1 MKKIA
6 ILAVALAVALTSAMA
21 QKKIKA
27 FNNGGVIYQTDV
39 RNVDS
44 ITFPGSTILFNNNLW
59 QHNFAD
65 VDSLVFTNSNT
76 STADTT
82 AIDTSTVINIVF
94 NGSSVSIT
102 NPYSS
107 QGVSIST
114 SGAAVT
120 VNSTISTDNIIYNIW
135 GTTTSGSVS
144 ITTAK
149 AVVLRLR
156 GASITNP
163 GGPAIKINSDRR
175 ATIHLQAGT
184 TNMLKDGTASTG
196 KGAIQSAGEI
206 VFQGTGTLNV
216 YGLAKHGIQSSG
228 ATRVIDGN
236 INVLSAAKDGFNVDN
251 FIMDG
256 GTVAVSGT
264 ASDGIDGDQGYI
276 QINGG
281 TITVLCDSAD
291 AKGLNCDNNLTINAG
306 TVNVTVNGDQSKGIK
321 TKQRMSMLGGSV
333 TINANGSYALE
344 ALGSGYDPSYC
355 TGIKAND
362 YAGVAGSVTINCP
375 AANVGA
381 KGISADGIITI
392 NGGTYNITVNGTG
405 AAYTNASGVRDTFSS
420 ACIKSNSNVS
430 ISGTVTVTN
439 TGVNG
444 KGITCDSSVTI
455 NAGAVLTATV
465 SGTRSKAVKTDGDLT
480 VNGGT
485 IDITASGA
493 TGVNGSDTSYCA
505 GFKTDGISTFNGGD
519 ITINC
524 TSTNNGGRC
533 ISADGRLYI
542 NGGTFDLTTS
552 GNGEGGS
559 TRGFS
564 PACIKADS
572 NVFITGGDI
581 VCTSTGRGGRGIK
594 VDGKLE
600 IGTLGAND
608 SNLVMSI
615 YTSGANV
622 VSSGGGM
629 GPGGGGSSS
638 SYKGAPKGIKALGK
652 LVVNSGMI
660 RVYCSQ
666 TTSATAEG
674 IESKDSINING
685 GAIEVNA
692 YDDAI
697 NATRWISFNGGK
709 VWAYSRNND
718 AIDCNG
724 TNITISGGLLIC
736 CGSNQE
742 QGIDVDLG
750 EQAGRSLTISGGTVL
765 ARGGSMGVVSQN
777 NGTAPTMQNG
787 QKYFLTSYTYGN
799 TLVIKNGNSQEVCV
813 FKHPTVSGSGFN
825 AGTAKNGAKPPG
837 GGGGQNNSNFIFTSP
852 SVTTGTYTGYTSATI
867 TGGSSWHGFYTGAT
881 VTTSGN
887 GTSMTAN

>member
-6 ILAVALAVALTSAMA
+6 ALAIALAVALTSATA

-44 ITFPGSTILFNNNLW
+44 ITFPGSTILFNNSLW

-65 VDSLVFTNSNT
+65 VDSLVFTNPNT

-94 NGSSVSIT
+94 SGSSVSIT

-107 QGVSIST
+107 QGVSITT
-114 SGAAVT
+114 SGATVT
-120 VNSTISTDNIIYNIW
+120 VNSTISTDNIIYNVW
-135 GTTTSGSVS
+135 GTTSSGSVN

-163 GGPAIKINSDRR
+163 GGPAIKISSDRR

-184 TNMLKDGTASTG
+184 TNMLKDGTASSG
-196 KGAIQSAGEI
+196 KGVIQSAGEL
-206 VFQGTGTLNV
+206 VFQGTGTLNI

-228 ATRVIDGN
+228 VTRVIDGN

-251 FIMDG
+251 FIIDG
-256 GTVAVSGT
+256 GSVAVSGT
-264 ASDGIDGDQGYI
+264 AGDGIDGDQGYI

-281 TITVLCDSAD
+281 TITVTCDSAD
-291 AKGLNCDNNLTINAG
+291 AKGLNCDNDLTINAG

-321 TKQRMSMLGGSV
+321 TKQRMSMLGGNV
-333 TINANGSYALE
+333 TINANGSYVLE

-355 TGIKAND
+355 TGIKAID

-405 AAYTNASGVRDTFSS
+405 AAYTNSNGVRDTFSS

-444 KGITCDSSVTI
+444 KGITSDSSVTI

-465 SGTRSKAVKTDGDLT
+465 SGTRSKAVKTDGDLM

-493 TGVNGSDTSYCA
+493 TGINGSDTSYCA
-505 GFKTDGISTFNGGD
+505 GFKTDGVSTFNGGD

-552 GNGEGGS
+552 GNGAGSS

-608 SNLVMSI
+608 SLISI
-615 YTSGANV
+615 TANTSGSNV
-622 VSSGGGM
+622 VSSGSGM
-629 GPGGGGSSS
+629 PGGGGSSS
-638 SYKGAPKGIKALGK
+638 GYKGAPKGIKALGN
-652 LVVNSGMI
+652 LTINSGMV

-666 TTSATAEG
+666 TSSATAEG
-674 IESKDSINING
+674 IESKDTIRING
-685 GAIEVNA
+685 GAVEVNA
-692 YDDAI
+692 YDDGI
-697 NATRWISFNGGK
+697 NASNWLCISGGK
-709 VWAYSRNND
+709 VWVNSRNND
-718 AIDCNG
+718 AMDCNG
-724 TNITISGGLLIC
+724 TNVTLSGGLVIAN
-736 CGSNQE
+736 GSE
-742 QGIDVDLG
+742 QAVDVDLG
-750 EQAGRSLTISGGTVL
+750 ERQGNSLTIGGATVL
-765 ARGGSMGVVSQN
+765 ARGAGMGVFSQN
-777 NGTAPTMQNG
+777 NTAPTMLNG
-787 QKYFLTSYTYGN
+787 QKYLMTSYTYGN
-799 TLVIKNGNSQEVCV
+799 TLVIKNSSSQTVCV

-837 GGGGQNNSNFIFTSP
+837 GGGGGGQNSTNFVFSSP
-852 SVTTGTYTGYTSATI
+852 SVTTGSYSAFTTATI
-867 TGGSSWHGFYTGAT
+867 TGGSSWHGYYTGAT
-881 VTTSGN
+881 VSTTGN
-887 GTSMTAN
+887 GTSLQAQ